1 MDNKMNN
8 ITDNTLLEI
17 RNIRASYKDFPAL
30 KDVSLKIKEHTVL
43 GLVGESGSGK
53 STLAKVIT
61 GLLREDQG
69 EILFEGE
76 SLMTGHHTSGHDKN
90 GAFGKGMWKNRS
102 RQTRIQRQK
111 IQMVFQNPE
120 GSLNPKHT
128 IGTILSD
135 AMLFHKITDR
145 THVKEACQEWVCR
158 MELPEDTLER
168 YPSSFSGGQKQRIA
182 LARALCVSPKLLIAD
197 EPTSALDVSVQQRI
211 LQLIKELKQEMGLTI
226 LFISHDMGVIYDIC
240 DEVAVMKDGRIE
252 EIGEKADF
260 FANPKTEYGKQLL
273 DSVPKLPYLE

>member
-1 MDNKMNN
+1 MG
-8 ITDNTLLEI
+8 TLLEI
-17 RNIRASYKDFPAL
+17 REIQASYKEYPAL
-30 KDVSLKIKEHTVL
+30 KGVSLAIKENTVM

-61 GLLREDQG
+61 GLLKKDAG
-69 EILFEGE
+69 EILFEGKPYGND
-76 SLMTGHHTSGHDKN
+76 SRGR
-90 GAFGKGMWKNRS
+90 NRA
-102 RQTRIQRQK
+102 QCQK

-128 IGTILSD
+128 IGKILSD

-145 THVKEACQEWVCR
+145 THVKEKCEEWIER
-158 MELPEDTLER
+158 MELPKDTLCR
-168 YPSSFSGGQKQRIA
+168 YPASFSGGQKQRIA

-211 LQLIKELKQEMGLTI
+211 LQLMKELKKEMGLTI

-240 DEVAVMKDGRIE
+240 DEVAVMRDGRIE
-252 EIGEKADF
+252 ETGEKEDF
-260 FANPKTEYGKQLL
+260 LAKPKTEYGQLLL

>member
-1 MDNKMNN
+1 MDDKVDNKMNN
-8 ITDNTLLEI
+8 ILDNNLLEI

-30 KDVSLKIKEHTVL
+30 KDVSLNLKEHTVL

-61 GLLREDQG
+61 GLLKEDGG
-69 EILFEGE
+69 EIFFEGE
-76 SLMTGHHTSGHDKN
+76 PLMIGHDKK
-90 GAFGKGMWKNRS
+90 GASGRSMWQNHS
-102 RQTRIQRQK
+102 RQTRAQRQK

-145 THVKEACQEWVCR
+145 AHVKEACQEWVRR
-158 MELPEDTLER
+158 MELPEDTLAR
-168 YPSSFSGGQKQRIA
+168 FPSSFSGGQKQRIA

-211 LQLIKELKQEMGLTI
+211 LQLIKDLKQEMGLTI

-252 EIGEKADF
+252 ESGEKEAF
-260 FANPKTEYGKQLL
+260 FANPKTEYGKLLL